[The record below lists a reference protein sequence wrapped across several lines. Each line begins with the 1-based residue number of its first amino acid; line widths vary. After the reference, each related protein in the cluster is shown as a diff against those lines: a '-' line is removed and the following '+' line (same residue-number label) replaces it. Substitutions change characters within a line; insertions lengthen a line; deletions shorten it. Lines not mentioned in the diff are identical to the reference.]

1 MRHNPL
7 KPFLA
12 LVALLLVLPALQG
25 QMFDPVNLSF
35 SQEKRGNNT
44 VRLSATATMDQ
55 GWHIYSVNTPDSSF
69 IIGSDLVMLDTLPGQ
84 YRLAGSLQEPK
95 PHTEYDPNFKE
106 TLSYHEGSVT
116 IYQDIEV
123 LTEEDFTLEV
133 EFTYQTCNEGRCL
146 PPEYVPHTFSVAGV
160 EQPKEPQAEDE
171 SAPGEETAA
180 GGAPEEADASGPGH
194 PPSEDEVAGEELEID
209 YAQDEDSSEATAQ
222 EESPAAQTNQE
233 ERETQAAPE
242 SNRSLVGIFVLAFL
256 GGFAALLT
264 PCVFP
269 MIPLTVS
276 FFTKQS
282 KNRAKGIANAV
293 IYGLSI
299 IVLYTLIGL
308 LITVVFGSDA
318 LNAISTNPWLNLF
331 FFLLLVVF
339 AISFFGAFE
348 ITLPSSWVNKTD
360 EASNRG
366 GILGIFFMALT
377 LAIVSF
383 SCTGPIIGGLLVEA
397 ARGGVQGPLV
407 GMFGFSLALAL
418 PFALFAAFPGWL
430 NSLPKSGGWL
440 NNVKV
445 VLGFVELAFAFK
457 FLSTADLVWQ
467 AGLLKREWFIAIWI
481 GLGILLTLYLL
492 GSYRMPHDSVSEKIS
507 VPRLLLAVVSLS
519 FTIYLIPGMWG
530 APLKLISGF
539 PPPQFYSENPGGISS
554 SGGAVVS
561 AGGQKKDS
569 PPVPDGADPEHC
581 PHGLNCFHDF
591 AQARAY
597 AKKVNK
603 PLLLDFTGWGCVNCR
618 KMEANV
624 WSDPRVM
631 EILKNEVVLT
641 SLYVDERKKLPKEER
656 FTSKVT
662 GKKIRTIGNKWS
674 NFQVKHYQSNSQP
687 QYVIIGHQSMEPL
700 NGTVAY
706 DPNVRKY
713 LNWLQAGIAEFEA
726 QDQQVNRA
734 P

>member
-7 KPFLA
+7 KPLLA
-12 LVALLLVLPALQG
+12 LMAVLLAVPALQG
-25 QMFDPVNLSF
+25 QMFDPVSLSF
-35 SQEKRGNNT
+35 SQKKLAPNK
-44 VRLSATATMDQ
+44 VRLSVTATMDP

-69 IIGSDLVMLDTLPGQ
+69 IIGSALVMLDTLPGK
-84 YRLAGSLQEPK
+84 YRLAGPVQEPK
-95 PHTEYDPNFKE
+95 PHSEYDPNFKE
-106 TLSYHEGSVT
+106 TLSYHEGTVT
-116 IYQDIEV
+116 IYRDIEV
-123 LTEEDFTLEV
+123 LTEKDFKLTA

-146 PPEYVPHTFSVAGV
+146 PPEYIPHTFTIEGV
-160 EQPKEPQAEDE
+160 VQPAA
-171 SAPGEETAA
+171 SAPETTAGEKAGSTPTGKTAPA
-180 GGAPEEADASGPGH
+180 AKNPSGPGH
-194 PPSEDEVAGEELEID
+194 PPSQDEVAGEELEID
-209 YAQDEDSSEATAQ
+209 YAQAQRDTTAATTSQKSSPGPSPNAQ
-222 EESPAAQTNQE
+222 TSTGEESD
-233 ERETQAAPE
+233 
-242 SNRSLVGIFVLAFL
+242 RSLIGIFVLAFL

-308 LITVVFGSDA
+308 LITAVFGSAA

-331 FFLLLVVF
+331 FFVLLVVF

-360 EASNRG
+360 QASNRG
-366 GILGIFFMALT
+366 GIIGIFFMALT

-397 ARGGVQGPLV
+397 AQGGVQGPLV

-445 VLGFVELAFAFK
+445 VLGFIELAFAFK

-481 GLGILLTLYLL
+481 SLGILLTLYLL

-539 PPPQFYSENPGGISS
+539 PPPQFYSENPGGF
-554 SGGAVVS
+554 SGGTAAVGV
-561 AGGQKKDS
+561 AGGQRKDT
-569 PPVPDGADPEHC
+569 PPVPEGADPEHC

-591 AQARAY
+591 AQAKAF
-597 AKKVNK
+597 AQKVNK
-603 PLLLDFTGWGCVNCR
+603 PILLDFTGWGCVNCR

-624 WSDPRVM
+624 WSDPRVLQ
-631 EILKNEVVLT
+631 ILRNEVVLV
-641 SLYVDERKKLPKEER
+641 SLYVDERKKLPKAER
-656 FTSKVT
+656 FVSEVT
-662 GKKIRTIGNKWS
+662 GKKIRTVGNKWS

-687 QYVIIGHQSMEPL
+687 QYVLIGHESMQPL

-706 DPNVRKY
+706 DPNVEKY
-713 LNWLQAGIAEFEA
+713 LNWLQEGIARFEA
-726 QDQQVNRA
+726 RQ
-734 P
+734 